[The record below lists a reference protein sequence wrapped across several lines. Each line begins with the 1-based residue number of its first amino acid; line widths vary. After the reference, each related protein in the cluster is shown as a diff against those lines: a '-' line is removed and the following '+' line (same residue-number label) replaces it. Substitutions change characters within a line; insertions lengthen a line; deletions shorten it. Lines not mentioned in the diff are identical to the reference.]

1 MRPYDDCMSIW
12 QRIVRLFRSW
22 FSRGND
28 MTALS
33 ERLDQTYRQQTQLLQ
48 QVRRGYADV
57 DTSRKRV
64 ELQLNQLRQQE
75 SQLDAD
81 ARQAVA
87 QGDDDKAREILG
99 RKLQLEKAEAD
110 LTERHA
116 ALKAE
121 QDRLQVSVTKV
132 ENDIEAFRV
141 RKDTLNARRA
151 AATARSEINRATKG
165 INAAGSEVGQAMS
178 AAEQRTRELE
188 ATADAVDELVADG
201 VIAQA
206 GDDPHD
212 VEMRRWDAQAA
223 EIEQQLQN
231 LREQGA

>member
-1 MRPYDDCMSIW
+1 MSIW

-22 FSRGND
+22 FSRGD
-28 MTALS
+28 DLGALS
-33 ERLDQTYRQQTQLLQ
+33 ARLDQTYREQTQLLQ

-64 ELQLNQLRQQE
+64 ELQLNQLRQQM
-75 SQLDAD
+75 SQLDNE

-87 QGDDDKAREILG
+87 DDNDNEARAILG
-99 RKLQLEKAEAD
+99 RRVALEKAEAE
-110 LTERHA
+110 LVERHA

-121 QDRLQVSVTKV
+121 QDRLQISVTKV

-141 RKDTLNARRA
+141 RKDTLNARHA
-151 AATARSEINRATKG
+151 AASARAEINSATRG

-188 ATADAVDELVADG
+188 ATADAVDELVAEG
-201 VIAQA
+201 VVSRE
-206 GDDPHD
+206 GEDPRAA
-212 VEMRRWDAQAA
+212 EMRRWDAEAA
-223 EIEQQLQN
+223 DIEQRLQQLHGKT
-231 LREQGA
+231 ES

>member
-1 MRPYDDCMSIW
+1 MTVW

-22 FSRGND
+22 FSRGDD
-28 MTALS
+28 MKALS
-33 ERLDQTYRQQTQLLQ
+33 ERLDETYRQQTQLLQ
-48 QVRRGYADV
+48 EVRRGYADV

-64 ELQLNQLRQQE
+64 ELQLTQLRQQE

-110 LTERHA
+110 LVERHE
-116 ALKAE
+116 ALKTE

-151 AATARSEINRATKG
+151 AATARSEINSATKG

-178 AAEQRTRELE
+178 AAERRTRELE
-188 ATADAVDELVADG
+188 ATADAVDELVSDG
-201 VIAQA
+201 VIARA
-206 GDDPHD
+206 GDDPRE
-212 VEMRRWDAQAA
+212 VELRRWDAEAG
-223 EIEQQLQN
+223 EIEQQLRT
-231 LREQGA
+231 LRDQDA

>member
-1 MRPYDDCMSIW
+1 MTVW

-22 FSRGND
+22 FSRGDD
-28 MTALS
+28 MAALS
-33 ERLDQTYRQQTQLLQ
+33 ERLDETYRQQTQLLQ

-110 LTERHA
+110 LADRHA
-116 ALKAE
+116 ALKTE

-151 AATARSEINRATKG
+151 AATARSEINSATKG

-201 VIAQA
+201 VISRA
-206 GDDPHD
+206 GDDPQD

-223 EIEQQLQN
+223 EIEQQLQS
-231 LREQGA
+231 LHDQGA

>member
-1 MRPYDDCMSIW
+1 MSIW

-22 FSRGND
+22 FSRGDD